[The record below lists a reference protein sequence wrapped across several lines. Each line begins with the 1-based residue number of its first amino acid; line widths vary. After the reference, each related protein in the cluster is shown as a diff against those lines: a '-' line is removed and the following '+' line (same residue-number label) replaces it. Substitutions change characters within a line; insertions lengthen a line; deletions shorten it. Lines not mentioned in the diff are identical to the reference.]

1 MVTDAGF
8 PGWIHS
14 LYSARYWI
22 SAEEMDEADALKPSL
37 KRQLTRQGL
46 QYARRA
52 RLSPQ
57 MTFAEKTRPRFMYN
71 QDECELPN
79 DEGDEDDDVRPL
91 DDVSEQE
98 TYGENGEEV
107 TLQVTQRSES
117 LLD

>member
-1 MVTDAGF
+1 
-8 PGWIHS
+8 
-14 LYSARYWI
+14 
-22 SAEEMDEADALKPSL
+22 
-37 KRQLTRQGL
+37 
-46 QYARRA
+46 
-52 RLSPQ
+52 
-57 MTFAEKTRPRFMYN
+57 MYN

-107 TLQVTQRSES
+107 TLQVTERSES

>member
-57 MTFAEKTRPRFMYN
+57 MTFAEKTVGRCDVWVRFTT
-71 QDECELPN
+71 E
-79 DEGDEDDDVRPL
+79 PL
-91 DDVSEQE
+91 CF
-98 TYGENGEEV
+98 
-107 TLQVTQRSES
+107 
-117 LLD
+117 